1 MNGTGW
7 MEPVYSQPT
16 SSSKIGVSMS
26 GRVMEFVVLSM
37 KLEFRAA
44 RK

>member
-1 MNGTGW
+1 

-16 SSSKIGVSMS
+16 SSSKIEASMS
-26 GRVMEFVVLSM
+26 GREMEFVVLSM